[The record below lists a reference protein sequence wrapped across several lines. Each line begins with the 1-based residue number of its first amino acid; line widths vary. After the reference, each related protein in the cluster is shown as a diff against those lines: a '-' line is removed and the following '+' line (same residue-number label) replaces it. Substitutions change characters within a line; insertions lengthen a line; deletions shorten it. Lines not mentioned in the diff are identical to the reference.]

1 MYRLVTH
8 TAAAAGLLVALS
20 GSAAAEF
27 TKDIA
32 GTWTLVSNV
41 IERPDGSKVQPFG
54 PNPMGIF
61 ILDGSGH
68 FTIMISRTDVP
79 KFSANNREIGTAEEN
94 QAAVRGSI
102 AYFGTYTANEPD
114 RTITVKITGST
125 FPNWVGT
132 EQKRQLTISGD
143 EMQYVNPTPSVGSGS
158 ANIVWRRA
166 K

>member
-1 MYRLVTH
+1 MCRLVTH
-8 TAAAAGLLVALS
+8 TAAVAALWVALS
-20 GSAAAEF
+20 GSAAADF
-27 TKDIA
+27 GKDIA
-32 GTWTLVSNV
+32 GTWMLVSNV
-41 IERPDGSKVQPFG
+41 IERTDGSKVLPFG

-68 FTIMISRTDVP
+68 FTIVISRTDVP
-79 KFSANNREIGTAEEN
+79 KFAANNRENGTAEEN

-132 EQKRQLTISGD
+132 EQKRQLTIAGD
-143 EMQYVNPTPSVGSGS
+143 EMHYVNPTPSVGSGS